1 MATAAQIQI
10 TCKITEVPKSKVVN
24 GLVEFYLSEN
34 NQAVMVRVK
43 PKQFKQLTDH
53 EFDYWAASIIGKLGP
68 VHERGFEL
76 LNPGI
81 QVYERKPKAG
91 EVPNRPTSPTNPD
104 NLSTPPSNAKKKL
117 TEGVHFG

>member
-10 TCKITEVPKSKVVN
+10 TCKISEVPKSKIVN

-53 EFDYWAASIIGKLGP
+53 QFEYWAASIAGKLGP
-68 VHERGFEL
+68 VNERGFEL
-76 LNPGI
+76 LHPGI

-91 EVPNRPTSPTNPD
+91 EVPNRQTSQ
-104 NLSTPPSNAKKKL
+104 PSSGKKNL

>member
-1 MATAAQIQI
+1 MATAAHIQI
-10 TCKITEVPKSKVVN
+10 TCKISEVPKSKMVN
-24 GLVEFYLSEN
+24 GLVEFYLTEN

-53 EFDYWAASIIGKLGP
+53 SFEYWAASIVGKLGP
-68 VHERGFEL
+68 VHGRGFEL

-81 QVYERKPKAG
+81 QVYQRKPKAG
-91 EVPNRPTSPTNPD
+91 EVPNPDSNQTNSPPTG
-104 NLSTPPSNAKKKL
+104 KKKL

>member
-10 TCKITEVPKSKVVN
+10 TCKISEVPKSKIVN
-24 GLVEFYLSEN
+24 GLVEFYLTEN
-34 NQAVMVRVK
+34 NQAVVVRVK

-53 EFDYWAASIIGKLGP
+53 QFEYWAASIVGKLGP
-68 VHERGFEL
+68 VNARGFEL

-81 QVYERKPKAG
+81 QVYPRKPKAG
-91 EVPNRPTSPTNPD
+91 ETRN
-104 NLSTPPSNAKKKL
+104 PSNNQPSTGKKKL